1 MGISIDIALV
11 RLLVCAGIALFPTI
25 FNLGI
30 STAHASQAA
39 IGQPPMPVNGV
50 LDLEGYRID
59 QQGALALQGEWFL
72 SWDKLLA
79 PKPWAVIVTET
90 TGKMSV
96 PGNWNSPTRTDAFTD
111 SSAPISAVGKA
122 TYLLR
127 VINHRGPLPGF
138 KIPGV
143 SSAAR
148 VLYVTNEGEV
158 FAQAQVGFT
167 ETPPKPRSPFHM
179 QLSIWNLRRRQSCH
193 PGPFRGWLVCAA
205 SCRQLPR

>member
-1 MGISIDIALV
+1 MGISINIALV
-11 RLLVCAGIALFPTI
+11 RLLVCAGIALLPTI
-25 FNLGI
+25 FNSSI
-30 STAHASQAA
+30 STAHASQDA
-39 IGQPPMPVNGV
+39 IGQPPVPVDGV

-59 QQGALALQGEWFL
+59 QHGALALPGEWFL

-138 KIPGV
+138 K
-143 SSAAR
+143 SREFRAR
-148 VLYVTNEGEV
+148 LES
-158 FAQAQVGFT
+158 FT
-167 ETPPKPRSPFHM
+167 
-179 QLSIWNLRRRQSCH
+179 
-193 PGPFRGWLVCAA
+193 
-205 SCRQLPR
+205 